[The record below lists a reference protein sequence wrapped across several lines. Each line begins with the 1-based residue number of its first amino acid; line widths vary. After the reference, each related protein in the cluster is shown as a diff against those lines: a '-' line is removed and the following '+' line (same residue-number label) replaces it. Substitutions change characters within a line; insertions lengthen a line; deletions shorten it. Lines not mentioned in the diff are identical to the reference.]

1 MCLDWV
7 PHCTPGLSAFQLT
20 HPLPFSSPTLCLSA
34 HPLSAL
40 CLGVPDKQWE
50 TCGDL
55 MGPLSLSL
63 AFLPFSS
70 TTLCLLS
77 AGLRQAMGTF
87 GALMGSLIAG
97 LAYTL
102 SGRNYAV
109 TFSLSA
115 LPALGALLLVTT
127 VGHMPNCA
135 RLQPTVCS
143 IATDCLLVTTVG
155 HLPNCIRLHER
166 KEKERLRLLASV

>member
-1 MCLDWV
+1 
-7 PHCTPGLSAFQLT
+7 
-20 HPLPFSSPTLCLSA
+20 
-34 HPLSAL
+34 
-40 CLGVPDKQWE
+40 
-50 TCGDL
+50 
-55 MGPLSLSL
+55 
-63 AFLPFSS
+63 
-70 TTLCLLS
+70 
-77 AGLRQAMGTF
+77 MGTF

-135 RLQPTVCS
+135 QLYAELQQVVCLPTTSCTLNSKGVY
-143 IATDCLLVTTVG
+143 AHLLVG
-155 HLPNCIRLHER
+155 HTPDCIRLCAQ
-166 KEKERLRLLASV
+166 LQQIVC

>member
-1 MCLDWV
+1 M
-7 PHCTPGLSAFQLT
+7 GSF
-20 HPLPFSSPTLCLSA
+20 PL
-34 HPLSAL
+34 
-40 CLGVPDKQWE
+40 G
-50 TCGDL
+50 
-55 MGPLSLSL
+55 L
-63 AFLPFSS
+63 AFLPLCSP
-70 TTLCLLS
+70 TPCLLS

-127 VGHMPNCA
+127 VGHMPNCVE
-135 RLQPTVCS
+135 LQAQLQQTVC
-143 IATDCLLVTTVG
+143 
-155 HLPNCIRLHER
+155 
-166 KEKERLRLLASV
+166 

>member
-1 MCLDWV
+1 
-7 PHCTPGLSAFQLT
+7 
-20 HPLPFSSPTLCLSA
+20 
-34 HPLSAL
+34 
-40 CLGVPDKQWE
+40 
-50 TCGDL
+50 

-127 VGHMPNCA
+127 VGHMPNC
-135 RLQPTVCS
+135 V
-143 IATDCLLVTTVG
+143 
-155 HLPNCIRLHER
+155 RLHAQ
-166 KEKERLRLLASV
+166 LQQIVC